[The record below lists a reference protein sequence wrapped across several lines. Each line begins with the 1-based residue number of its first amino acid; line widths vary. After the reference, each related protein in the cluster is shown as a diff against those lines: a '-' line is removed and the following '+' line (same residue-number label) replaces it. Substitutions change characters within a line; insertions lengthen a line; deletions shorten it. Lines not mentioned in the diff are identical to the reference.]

1 MQPLIGP
8 YLKLRRAQKHL
19 NALKQAIQRFLKS
32 NPYTFVLESNPNPPN
47 YVLRAKINNV
57 PPIEWSAIVG
67 DFAHNARSALDLL
80 VFQVSTLSADDLR
93 RTQLQFPIF
102 DYPTKVGK
110 VSGYAE
116 REKSYLAGVP
126 EEHRAIIERY
136 QPYHRQDGFLS
147 DALSLLA
154 DLNNTDKHRII
165 QVVGAVASFH
175 GLSFRGPTRFG
186 SIARLGGGAAMIIGR
201 HARVSFGGQF
211 SFEAVGDGVI
221 AEDGTIVAELTIS
234 QPTQVNMHPNLEI
247 AIKFGEGSSRV
258 QGRPVMDTLTFILDR
273 IKEILGEFK

>member
-8 YLKLRRAQKHL
+8 YLKLRRAKKHL

-32 NPYTFVLESNPNPPN
+32 NPYTFVLEPNPNPPD

-57 PPIEWSAIVG
+57 PPTEWSAIVG

-80 VFQVSTLSADDLR
+80 VFQVSTLSADDSR

-102 DYPTKVGK
+102 DYPTKVGR

-116 REKSYLAGVP
+116 REESYLAGVS
-126 EEHRAIIERY
+126 EEHRAVIERY
-136 QPYHRQDGFLS
+136 QPYHRQDGFQS
-147 DALSLLA
+147 DALGLLA
-154 DLNNTDKHRII
+154 DLNNADKHRII
-165 QVVGAVASFH
+165 QVVGAVANFR
-175 GLSFRGPTRFG
+175 GLSFRGPTSFG
-186 SIARLGGGAAMIIGR
+186 SIARLGSGATMTVGR
-201 HARVSFGGQF
+201 HARVSFGKEF
-211 SFEAVGDGVI
+211 SFEAIGDGVI

-234 QPTQVNMHPNLEI
+234 KPIEMNMHPNLEI
-247 AIKFGEGSSRV
+247 AIKFGKGSSRI

-273 IKEILGEFK
+273 IKEVLREFE